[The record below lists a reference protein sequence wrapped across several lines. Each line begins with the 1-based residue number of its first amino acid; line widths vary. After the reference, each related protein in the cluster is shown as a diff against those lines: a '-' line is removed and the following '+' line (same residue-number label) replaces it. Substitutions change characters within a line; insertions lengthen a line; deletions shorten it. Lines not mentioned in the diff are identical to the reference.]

1 MIAPTVTLELPQT
14 LYQRLRQKS
23 RQRRST
29 VLQELYRFAENDA
42 DENTTRDV
50 DKELLWLDALSDEML
65 WQVARS
71 RVEQN
76 KQDRMLELFDKR
88 DESGL
93 SEIEYTEL
101 DEILELG
108 NRITLLRAES
118 ALLLKRRGYD
128 VTELGPN
135 GKYP

>member
-23 RQRRST
+23 QQRRST

-88 DESGL
+88 DESSL
-93 SEIEYTEL
+93 SEIEYAEL